1 MKKYSVDGT
10 SVTPLINFDLTSG
23 ELEIKGFS
31 IPEDSITFYK
41 PLNEAL
47 DKYTGSAPPLTNV
60 IIELEYFNTS
70 SSKCLLG
77 ILKKLEAINKNGSA
91 VTINWHYEEGDEDM
105 LQAGEDYH
113 SIINVP
119 FKMAQVTDIRSN

>member
-1 MKKYSVDGT
+1 MKKYSVDAT
-10 SVTPLINFDLTSG
+10 SITPLINFDLSSG
-23 ELEIKGFS
+23 ALEIKGFS
-31 IPEDSITFYK
+31 IPENSIEFYK

-47 DKYTGSAPPLTNV
+47 DKYANSSQPVTKV

-77 ILKKLEAINKNGSA
+77 ILRKLEAINKNGSA
-91 VTINWHYEEGDEDM
+91 VTINWLYEEGDEDM

-113 SIINVP
+113 AIINVP
-119 FKMAQVTDIRSN
+119 FNMAQVSDIRSK